1 MRLSVLLV
9 DRHSVVREGL
19 RAWLAGPDFDVVG
32 DVATSDEAL
41 EAASRLRPDLVVLD
55 ARLADG
61 GGAALCAAIA
71 ELLPETAVVVYA
83 GELDEE
89 TVLAAAAAGARA
101 YLLKNAQKPDLAN
114 VLKRVAAGERFVDP
128 TVAAMLFR
136 AQGPRARPR
145 LTAQE
150 VRVLQ
155 LAAQGFTN
163 REIGARLYLSRH
175 TVKEYL
181 SHAMRKLD
189 ATNRVEVVR
198 KATEAR
204 LIEGPAASQNAGSEP
219 PTLVYRESG
228 TSVRPSDLRVAP
240 LKLDQLTD
248 PDN

>member
-1 MRLSVLLV
+1 VLPVKSSVLLV
-9 DRHSVVREGL
+9 DRHPVVREGL

-32 DVATSDEAL
+32 DVATSGEAL

-61 GGAALCAAIA
+61 GGAALCATIA
-71 ELLPETAVVVYA
+71 ELLPDTATVVYA

-101 YLLKNAQKPDLAN
+101 YLLKDAPKPDLAN

-128 TVAAMLFR
+128 TVAAVLFR

-145 LTAQE
+145 LTEQE
-150 VRVLQ
+150 LRVLE
-155 LAAQGFTN
+155 LAALGLTN

-181 SHAMRKLD
+181 SHAMRKL
-189 ATNRVEVVR
+189 EVD
-198 KATEAR
+198 
-204 LIEGPAASQNAGSEP
+204 S
-219 PTLVYRESG
+219 
-228 TSVRPSDLRVAP
+228 RVAAVVEAGRRGLLGPMP
-240 LKLDQLTD
+240 LSKAS
-248 PDN
+248 